1 MSDVVDLIQA
11 TVRLEQPAVGGAG
24 TVGTGF
30 VVTASAPDGSPRV
43 VLITANHVFSQM
55 RGDKAKVGFR
65 VVDSTGEW
73 RYAPV
78 AVRIRDAAGDPLWTK
93 HPVHDVAAI
102 ELPAGVTGAG
112 LPASDLT
119 GNRGLEKLQIEPGDE
134 MMVLGYPHGF
144 SANSAGFPILR
155 SGRVASYPLSP
166 ASRYPT
172 YLLDFSVFAGNSGG
186 PVYVVRSG
194 RPAAGGGNPASSV
207 LITGLL
213 TQQMKLNDDRLAIGN
228 VTQADYI
235 VETIS
240 LMAGV
245 EPAEVAPTKG
255 RLPTSD
261 PIPAAGGPQPSATDR
276 LREAWSATLTD
287 IGILFRRA
295 WIVLKQAVLER
306 TTPDARRA

>member
-11 TVRLEQPAVGGAG
+11 TVRLEQPVVGGVG

-30 VVTASAPDGSPRV
+30 VVTARAPDGTPRV
-43 VLITANHVFSQM
+43 VLITANHVFSRM

-65 VVDSTGEW
+65 VVDASGEW

-78 AVRIRDAAGDPLWTK
+78 NVRIRDAAGEPLWTK

-112 LPASDLT
+112 LPASDLA
-119 GNRGLEKLQIEPGDE
+119 GNRGLERLQIEPGDE

-144 SANSAGFPILR
+144 SANAAGFPILR
-155 SGRVASYPLSP
+155 SGRVASYPVSP

-186 PVYVVRSG
+186 PVYVIRSA
-194 RPAAGGGNPASSV
+194 RAGGGGPASSV
-207 LITGLL
+207 LVTGLL

-240 LMAGV
+240 LMPGV
-245 EPAEVAPTKG
+245 GPAEVAAARG
-255 RLPTSD
+255 SLPTSD
-261 PIPAAGGPQPSATDR
+261 PIPAAGGPQPSAMDR
-276 LREAWSATLTD
+276 LREAWSATMTD

-306 TTPDARRA
+306 TTPDPRRA

>member
-11 TVRLEQPAVGGAG
+11 TVRLEQPVVGGVG

-30 VVTASAPDGSPRV
+30 VVTASAPDGTPRV
-43 VLITANHVFSQM
+43 VLITANHVFARM
-55 RGDKAKVGFR
+55 RRDKVKVGFR
-65 VVDSTGEW
+65 VVDASGEW

-78 AVRIRDAAGDPLWTK
+78 NVRIRDAAGDPLWTK

-102 ELPAGVTGAG
+102 ELPSGVTGAA
-112 LPASDLT
+112 LPASDLA
-119 GNRGLEKLQIEPGDE
+119 GNRGLEALRIEPGDE

-186 PVYVVRSG
+186 PVYVVRTGG
-194 RPAAGGGNPASSV
+194 RAVAGGPPISSV
-207 LITGLL
+207 QITGLL
-213 TQQMKLNDDRLAIGN
+213 TQQMKLDDDRLAIGN

-245 EPAEVAPTKG
+245 EPAEVAPTRG
-255 RLPTSD
+255 HLPTSD
-261 PIPAAGGPQPSATDR
+261 PIPAAGGPQPSAADR
-276 LREAWSATLTD
+276 LGEAWRATLTD

-295 WIVLKQAVLER
+295 WIVIKQAVLDR